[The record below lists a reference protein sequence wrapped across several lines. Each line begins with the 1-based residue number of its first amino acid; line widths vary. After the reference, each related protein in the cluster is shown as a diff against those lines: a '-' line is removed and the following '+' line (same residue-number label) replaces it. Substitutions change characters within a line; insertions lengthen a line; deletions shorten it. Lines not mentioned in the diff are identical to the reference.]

1 MFGMAKEFL
10 PGLDIKKL
18 LPKNKEDNTEMCEVN
33 IKGPESLI
41 LKMFCLVESE
51 LTIPEYID

>member
-1 MFGMAKEFL
+1 MAKEFL